1 MHCVLCH
8 PDHEMVVWKSDKLR
22 VIQVEDPKF
31 PGYFRVIWNDH
42 VAEMSDL
49 TDEDRNYLETVLIS
63 VEKTVRELMRPDKI
77 NWAQFGNMVP
87 HLHWHIVARYQDDS
101 HFPESIWGVQQRK
114 ANTEKL
120 LERKKM
126 ADNAAAAIAKALD
139 LLFQDSHSRRP
150 CPCLRARFWS
160 ALTCS

>member
-22 VIQVEDPKF
+22 VIQVEDSKF

-49 TDEDRNYLETVLIS
+49 TDEDRNYLDTVLIS
-63 VEKTVRELMRPDKI
+63 VEKTIREYMRPDKI

-87 HLHWHIVARYQDDS
+87 HLHWHIIARYQDDS

-114 ANTEKL
+114 PNTEKL

-126 ADNAAAAIAKALD
+126 AGNAATAIAKALD
-139 LLFQDSHSRRP
+139 LLF
-150 CPCLRARFWS
+150 
-160 ALTCS
+160 